1 MNKEVLE
8 SKKVE
13 CEKKFKELNDK
24 LVEIDNARKTVEQE
38 LFRLQGEHR
47 GYDALIKSVTEGNG
61 DSRDSSSKILD
72 SKNRVAERT

>member
-1 MNKEVLE
+1 MKEVLE
-8 SKKVE
+8 KKKAE

-24 LVEIDNARKTVEQE
+24 LVEIDNARKVVEQE

-47 GYDALIKSVTEGNG
+47 GYDALIASTSEGNG
-61 DSRDSSSKILD
+61 DSGDTSGKILD